1 MTISITSWKHSK
13 LEPENKLNLNEK
25 QLRLAEK
32 EFNKKWTIQQESLF
46 FKGEYD
52 YLLPPDV
59 VEFKKNKPLIAGS
72 INYVLKYL
80 FLYGKNKNDF
90 EYEISNHIKFYFENF
105 SLKDEDK
112 YGETRIKLQEY
123 LGKNILISGQVI
135 NVRSKNGYIN
145 KICLAFPKFQ
155 FECNINNLSKELLKY
170 KEKLKT
176 DKFIKNFTHKSSPF
190 ATHVWVNLN
199 EDINIDKLYLGTTL
213 FVYGTVNCYKGKIK
227 EHNLITIKYSIN
239 NSGIISQSGFF
250 TTFKNTNENP
260 DNEYFNLRTK
270 KMFQEIPANKC
281 FYVDCDNW
289 SDEYTVGKKEN
300 GKLMFNQKTYKFLTN
315 KEQKENPFDK
325 SNQILIDL
333 HKDYKRKYEEWESIL
348 DGMKKMKES
357 GLMAKMENQF
367 NSIFKGKN

>member
-32 EFNKKWTIQQESLF
+32 EFNKKWKIQQESLF
-46 FKGEYD
+46 FKSSEFD
-52 YLLPPDV
+52 YLLPPDLV
-59 VEFKKNKPLIAGS
+59 KAKKDNPLIAGL
-72 INYVLKYL
+72 INYNMKYL

-123 LGKNILISGQVI
+123 LGKNILISGKVV

-145 KICLAFPKFQ
+145 KICLVYPKFQ

-176 DKFIKNFTHKSSPF
+176 DKFVKSFAQKHSLF
-190 ATHVWVNLN
+190 ATHIWINLN

-227 EHNLITIKYSIN
+227 ENNLITNKYSID
-239 NSGIISQSGFF
+239 NSGIISQTGFF

-260 DNEYFNLRTK
+260 ENKYFDLRTK
-270 KMFQEIPANKC
+270 KMYQEIPANKC
-281 FYVDCDNW
+281 FYVDCNNW
-289 SDEYTVGKKEN
+289 SDKYAVGKKEN
-300 GKLMFNQKTYKFLTN
+300 GKLKFNEKTYKFLTD
-315 KEQKENPFDK
+315 KEIKTPFDK
-325 SNQILIDL
+325 SNKILMDL

-367 NSIFKGKN
+367 KTIKSKLK